1 MQDASTDRTSKRF
14 VFVPDADGV
23 DGSWYL
29 ESVPSTPAPDDQTF
43 HDEPSVL
50 NPNPS
55 WYPERSLDCQ
65 TVNGLEVADRVDP
78 SGRVAVEESPSLAS
92 DANTF
97 APNISYMANEQSC
110 LSNTLTPNT
119 SHVTDEQ
126 SSLSI
131 TLDTVD
137 SGNNHTYPDS
147 TTPDHQLYL
156 YRLFPP
162 DASGASNAR
171 IDMGSHQTS
180 KTGQGAQQPDITEA
194 DDTGPFIGSTAQS
207 GVGERGKI
215 PPGQTRG
222 YSLTTVLVLDN
233 LFFRADDGTVVAIRI
248 DPSLGPD
255 VLRDLSRPTGTL
267 NPLPTLPFASTPPAT
282 VDDGPASDAQPP
294 SSTANASAPPS
305 SPAPDVNGTAS
316 GPSNRSASV
325 PRTSAALSSMLSPA
339 PGSGIVDLEGWVD
352 GIFSSANGQAYNR
365 DWISRHNVNED
376 ILKGDPSKHKLD
388 MLFRHGAVIVGD
400 RLRVTYHS
408 SGNPV
413 VREGVVSTR
422 SVSDVIPSNMV
433 FHSGL
438 TGIDER
444 QSVRADS
451 RGSSKLRRRTQERE
465 RSERSDQGDE

>member
-1 MQDASTDRTSKRF
+1 MRDASTDSKCGHF

-23 DGSWYL
+23 NGSWYL
-29 ESVPSTPAPDDQTF
+29 ESAPSTPASNDQTF
-43 HDEPSVL
+43 TDEPLVL
-50 NPNPS
+50 NTDLS

-65 TVNGLEVADRVDP
+65 TVNGPEVADRVDP

-92 DANTF
+92 DSNTL
-97 APNISYMANEQSC
+97 APNMSYMTNEQSS

-137 SGNNHTYPDS
+137 SGNIQTYPDPS
-147 TTPDHQLYL
+147 TSDHQLYL
-156 YRLFPP
+156 YRPFPP
-162 DASGASNAR
+162 DVSEVSNAR

-180 KTGQGAQQPDITEA
+180 ETGQGSQQPGVTET
-194 DDTGPFIGSTAQS
+194 DNTGPLTGSAAQS

-215 PPGQTRG
+215 PPGQTKG
-222 YSLTTVLVLDN
+222 YSLMTVLVSDN

-248 DPSLGPD
+248 DPSRGPG
-255 VLRDLSRPTGTL
+255 LLHDLSRPTGTL
-267 NPLPTLPFASTPPAT
+267 NPLPTPPFTSTPPAT
-282 VDDGPASDAQPP
+282 VDDGLASDAQHP
-294 SSTANASAPPS
+294 SSTANASAQPS

-316 GPSNRSASV
+316 GTSNRSASV
-325 PRTSAALSSMLSPA
+325 PRTSAAPSSMLSPV
-339 PGSGIVDLEGWVD
+339 PGSGIINLEGWVD
-352 GIFSSANGQAYNR
+352 AIFSSANGQSYNR

-422 SVSDVIPSNMV
+422 SISKVIPSDIV

-438 TGIDER
+438 TGIHER

-451 RGSSKLRRRTQERE
+451 PGSSKLRR
-465 RSERSDQGDE
+465 